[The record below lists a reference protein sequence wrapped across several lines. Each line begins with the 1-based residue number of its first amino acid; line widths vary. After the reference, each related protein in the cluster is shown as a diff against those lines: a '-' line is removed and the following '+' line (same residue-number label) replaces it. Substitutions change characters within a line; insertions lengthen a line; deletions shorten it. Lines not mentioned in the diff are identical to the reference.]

1 MPKKRAV
8 ELLRHAAGDIPEAR
22 FSGQERR
29 CAVLVLRFNQEPCA
43 RGRFHPDHPQQIL
56 KQIVAGGLGQVRDI
70 RYRYARTPSLT
81 LHVSMEVHRT
91 SAELPAHMINGT
103 AQSLVRI
110 RQTDTNTRHLALD
123 CREKPEP
130 VSPTLLPPCEHE
142 AGRHQVPVTIL
153 THNAVQGSRDASRQ
167 ERRIRSND
175 ISTMCQ
181 CPQHRSKRNSHTQH
195 TLHLFD
201 LPILADAVVLEV
213 NLVQTCP
220 KLHHMTFKKHNRHS
234 HLIIIT
240 FGILFPHLSKKV
252 RQDLKFV
259 KEGSLRG
266 GGALGYVVVCLS
278 NV

>member
-1 MPKKRAV
+1 
-8 ELLRHAAGDIPEAR
+8 
-22 FSGQERR
+22 
-29 CAVLVLRFNQEPCA
+29 
-43 RGRFHPDHPQQIL
+43 
-56 KQIVAGGLGQVRDI
+56 
-70 RYRYARTPSLT
+70 
-81 LHVSMEVHRT
+81 
-91 SAELPAHMINGT
+91 MINGT

-234 HLIIIT
+234 HLLIIT
-240 FGILFPHLSKKV
+240 SGSCSRTAHLSKKV
-252 RQDLKFV
+252 LQDLKFV